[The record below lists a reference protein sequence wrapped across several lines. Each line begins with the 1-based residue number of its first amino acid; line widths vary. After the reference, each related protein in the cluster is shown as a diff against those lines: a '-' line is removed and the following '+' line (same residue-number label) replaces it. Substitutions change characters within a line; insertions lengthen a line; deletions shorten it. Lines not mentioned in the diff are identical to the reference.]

1 VPKLKVFALL
11 VVVSIALYPT
21 PKWLVAFTALHTAF
35 NTIQY
40 LTHLVNVILPAN
52 VTVVSTKLV
61 VNPLCN
67 TVASA
72 FAFTNV
78 PLGLPA
84 LSVCILTDKSTH
96 GVPYFL
102 NANFNVVLAVPLQNT
117 GIPTLVLAVI
127 FPISCALVEAAN
139 VTISSLNR
147 LSPAVTFSHT
157 R

>member
-1 VPKLKVFALL
+1 LIVSDPYVPAN
-11 VVVSIALYPT
+11 
-21 PKWLVAFTALHTAF
+21 
-35 NTIQY
+35 NTICA
-40 LTHLVNVILPAN
+40 LCHLGIVILPAN

-67 TVASA
+67 TVDVA

-84 LSVCILTDKSTH
+84 LSVSILTHKFTH

-102 NANFNVVLAVPLQNT
+102 NDNFNVVLAVPLQNT
-117 GIPTLVLAVI
+117 GIPTLVFPVTFPTGCIELANANGII
-127 FPISCALVEAAN
+127 FSKY
-139 VTISSLNR
+139 R

-157 R
+157 E